1 MTSHVGRIYATA
13 ITLFVFFLTWAVVAA
28 RPFPSSSRPAADP
41 RVHAL
46 AVRQQRLQRESILV
60 QKLVAHRWATYRV
73 QLAKRQSQIAA
84 AKQAQVR
91 QAQLAAAA
99 AAAPAPSVRV
109 VSLPPVTVTRTS

>member
-99 AAAPAPSVRV
+99 AAAPSVRV